1 MTISKNLFATRNAL
15 ISVAVAVPAGTV
27 AGRVIPI
34 GPDGL
39 FGYTLTPET
48 TQADLDN
55 FSKATP
61 QGLKAGQASVELIGI
76 SLAVNLTVAL
86 APVLGDRIYRVRADG
101 TYTTAAD
108 TGGTTPIANDAIG
121 YALAAGAAGSV
132 VPVALSRV

>member
-1 MTISKNLFATRNAL
+1 LSKNLFMTRNAY
-15 ISVAVAVPAGTV
+15 IGVAVPVPAGTV
-27 AGRVIPI
+27 QGAVIPI

-55 FSKATP
+55 FSKTTP
-61 QGLKAGQASVELIGI
+61 QGLKAGQASVELIGV
-76 SLAVNLTVAL
+76 SLAVNLVIAL
-86 APVLGDRIYRVRADG
+86 ATVLGDRIYRVRADG

-108 TGGTTPIANDAIG
+108 TGGTTPVPNDAIG